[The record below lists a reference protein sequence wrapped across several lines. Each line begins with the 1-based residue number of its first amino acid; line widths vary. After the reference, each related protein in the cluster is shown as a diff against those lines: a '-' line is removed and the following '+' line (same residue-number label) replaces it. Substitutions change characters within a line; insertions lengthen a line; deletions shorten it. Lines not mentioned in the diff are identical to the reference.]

1 MVENAAQDETLG
13 DYCSV
18 FSAKTP
24 IEGQDGGVVTQLLI
38 NGLKEGRFDAVIVVN
53 RTQGYNAQA
62 VATENPEEVLTA
74 KGTKYLKINVLTKL
88 RELVEQGKRKIAIT
102 CTPCQAVA
110 ARKIMQSL
118 KQQYPELEI
127 SIVGLFCFEAFDV
140 AKLREEVKQVLNVDL
155 DKAEWTQIR
164 KGKFYVL
171 IDGQES
177 SCRIRE
183 LEEAVD
189 RGCRFCGD
197 FTARF
202 ADVSVGSVG
211 SPQGF
216 STVIVR
222 SVKGKEL
229 VNGLDAERAEVN
241 KEEIVKLSKFKAE
254 RAQKSSFDKK
264 KPK

>member
-1 MVENAAQDETLG
+1 MVETEVQEEKLFEQQKN
-13 DYCSV
+13 V

-24 IEGQDGGVVTQLLI
+24 IQGQDGGVVTQLLI
-38 NGLKEGRFDAVIVVN
+38 NGLKENRFDVAIVVN

-62 VATENPEEVLTA
+62 VATENPEEVLA
-74 KGTKYLKINVLTKL
+74 ARGTKYFKINVLAKL
-88 RELVEQGKRKIAIT
+88 RDLIEQGKRKIAIT
-102 CTPCQAVA
+102 CTPCQAA
-110 ARKIMQSL
+110 ATRKIFQSL
-118 KQQYPELEI
+118 KRQFPDIEI
-127 SIVGLFCFEAFDV
+127 SIIGLFCFEAFDV
-140 AKLREEVKQVLNVDL
+140 TKLREEVKRVLNVDL
-155 DKAEWTQIR
+155 DKAERTQIR

-171 IDGQES
+171 VDGREV

-189 RGCRFCGD
+189 TGCRFCED

-222 SVKGKEL
+222 SVKGEEL
-229 VNGLDAERAEVN
+229 VNGLDAERAEVD
-241 KEEIVKLSKFKAE
+241 KQEIVKLSKFKAE
-254 RAQKSSFDKK
+254 RAQKKQF
-264 KPK
+264 